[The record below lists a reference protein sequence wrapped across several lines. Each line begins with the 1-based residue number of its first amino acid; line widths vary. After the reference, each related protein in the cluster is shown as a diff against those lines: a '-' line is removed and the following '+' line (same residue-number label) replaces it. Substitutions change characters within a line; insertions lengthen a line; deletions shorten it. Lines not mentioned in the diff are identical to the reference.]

1 MPILLS
7 KASKMPGKSWSL
19 QAGDT
24 CPGSI
29 NPLTK
34 EVIEVC
40 ADCYAKSGFYR
51 MDNVKA
57 PRLSN
62 RKDWK
67 RPEWADDMVQA
78 LDNERWFRWFDSGD
92 IYTAALA
99 QKIHEVARRTPWCN
113 HWIPSKSYNI
123 PKIRYWLDRLRE
135 LPNVSVRFSS
145 PSTHGEY
152 SSEHGS
158 VVVQN
163 VTDTI
168 QNGKMCDAYTRG
180 GKCGPCRACWDSSI
194 NLIVYPLHTAKKKIN
209 LIVNRVNKVA

>member
-1 MPILLS
+1 
-7 KASKMPGKSWSL
+7 MPGKSWSL

-40 ADCYAKSGFYR
+40 ADCYAKTGFYR
-51 MDNVKA
+51 MENVKA
-57 PRLSN
+57 PRLHN

-67 RPEWADDMVQA
+67 RTDWADDMVAA

-92 IYTAALA
+92 VYTAALA
-99 QKIHEVARRTPWCN
+99 QKIYEVARRTPWCN

-123 PKIRYWLDRLRE
+123 PKIRYWLDRLKE

-145 PSTHGEY
+145 PSTNGVY
-152 SSEHGS
+152 TTEHGS
-158 VVVQN
+158 VVVQS

-194 NLIVYPLHTAKKKIN
+194 NLIVYPLHTPKKKIN
-209 LIVNRVNKVA
+209 LVVNRVQKVA

>member
-1 MPILLS
+1 
-7 KASKMPGKSWSL
+7 
-19 QAGDT
+19 
-24 CPGSI
+24 
-29 NPLTK
+29 
-34 EVIEVC
+34 
-40 ADCYAKSGFYR
+40 
-51 MDNVKA
+51 
-57 PRLSN
+57 
-62 RKDWK
+62 
-67 RPEWADDMVQA
+67 MVAA

-99 QKIHEVARRTPWCN
+99 QKIYEVARRTPWCN

-152 SSEHGS
+152 TSEHGS
-158 VVVQN
+158 VVVQS

-180 GKCGPCRACWDSSI
+180 GKCGPCRACWDKSTS
-194 NLIVYPLHTAKKKIN
+194 LVVYPLHTPKKKIN
-209 LIVNRVNKVA
+209 LIVNRVQKVA